1 MPLWQFYGPS
11 HTREDSLMQSTLKK
25 YLTFGEM
32 VVHLCKQL
40 DPPFVQA
47 GKSRLVLKSEAP

>member
-1 MPLWQFYGPS
+1 
-11 HTREDSLMQSTLKK
+11 MQSTLKK